1 MFSCLRRAFSFW
13 SFIITSMAFRNTPA
27 LFILKKSGN
36 NIKITHTLSKVPVF
50 FLSANCDAST
60 KNGKTFIFIVLD
72 NNKKQRLF
80 QNDSLTF
87 ASGPHTRSFNSTILS
102 LILVRYRF
110 SIKLWADRFSVLT
123 PPWPLPFVRRLIGI
137 LFGSKTM
144 GIVAVRTPLGPWDSV
159 GWICDWLSSIV
170 PMTVEAESGFTI
182 CGCTR
187 FWKIQSYKQFKH
199 TALFLH

>member
-1 MFSCLRRAFSFW
+1 MHFTPCLTKTVSIVFTSFLLCH
-13 SFIITSMAFRNTPA
+13 FQTHVFLFEACI
-27 LFILKKSGN
+27 FILELHYYLYGLPQHTSLVHLKKKSGN
-36 NIKITHTLSKVPVF
+36 NIKNTHTLSKVPVF

-110 SIKLWADRFSVLT
+110 SIKL
-123 PPWPLPFVRRLIGI
+123 
-137 LFGSKTM
+137 
-144 GIVAVRTPLGPWDSV
+144 
-159 GWICDWLSSIV
+159 
-170 PMTVEAESGFTI
+170 
-182 CGCTR
+182 
-187 FWKIQSYKQFKH
+187 
-199 TALFLH
+199 